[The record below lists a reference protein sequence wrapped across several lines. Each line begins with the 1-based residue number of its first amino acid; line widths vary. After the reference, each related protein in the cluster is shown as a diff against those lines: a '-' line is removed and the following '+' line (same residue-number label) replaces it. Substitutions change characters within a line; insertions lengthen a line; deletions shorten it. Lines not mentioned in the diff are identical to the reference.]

1 MLLTPV
7 EERIAELREARR
19 GEALDAWQQACSSVT
34 TLAKE
39 QGLADGDLASLTRPL
54 TTLKDEI
61 ASAPSI
67 DAAIARKAKVEEV
80 ARRVSEGIIGR
91 INDLVKQN
99 GGDDIAPV
107 KQISTIRPASY
118 AKRSVLENETEVDA
132 YLDSLRTALLGE
144 LSAGNKV
151 RIE

>member
-7 EERIAELREARR
+7 EERIAELREARK
-19 GEALDAWQQACSSVT
+19 GEALTAWQQACNSVT
-34 TLAKE
+34 TLAKD
-39 QGLADGDLASLTRPL
+39 QGLPDGDLAALTRPL

-61 ASAPSI
+61 ALAPSI

-80 ARRVSEGIIGR
+80 ARRVGDGIIGR
-91 INDLVKQN
+91 INDLVKQT

-118 AKRSVLENETEVDA
+118 AKRSVLENETEVDT
-132 YLDSLRTALLGE
+132 YLGSLRTALLGE